1 MNVPEKGG
9 TPYGEQGCS
18 FSFTDHPDFGVDTFF
33 LERYLSGQG
42 FARVAGVD
50 EAGRGPLAGPVV
62 AGCVV
67 LPGEG
72 DHSCFKDSKKL
83 TPRQREGLFSTL
95 QESEAHVG
103 VGIVSA
109 REIEQVNILQASL
122 LAMRRAIED
131 CLPEGLP
138 DFLLV
143 DGTFAVPMS
152 LSQQTLIKGE
162 SKSASVA
169 AASIIAKVT
178 RDRIMARAHEE
189 FPHYNFLK
197 NQGYP
202 TKEHRQSIAEH
213 GPCILHR
220 RTFKGVREFLCEQK
234 EQPSAACQQKLWSD
248 KAVSNT

>member
-1 MNVPEKGG
+1 MSRDQC
-9 TPYGEQGCS
+9 TS
-18 FSFTDHPDFGVDTFF
+18 FSFMDHPDFGVDTFF
-33 LERYLSGQG
+33 LERSLSAQG
-42 FARVAGVD
+42 FARIAGVD

-67 LPGEG
+67 LPVNG
-72 DHSCFKDSKKL
+72 DSSCYKDSKKL
-83 TPRQREGLFSTL
+83 TPRQREHLFTIL
-95 QESEAHVG
+95 QDSKAHIG

-131 CLPEGLP
+131 CLADGLP

-143 DGTFAVPMS
+143 DGTFPVPLP

-178 RDRIMARAHEE
+178 RDRIMAQAHES
-189 FPHYNFLK
+189 FPQYNFLK

-202 TKEHRQSIAEH
+202 TKEHRLSIAEH
-213 GPCILHR
+213 GPCELHR
-220 RTFKGVREFLCEQK
+220 RTFKGVREFLPGQK
-234 EQPSAACQQKLWSD
+234 DAPPVASQQNLWPTGNGSQ
-248 KAVSNT
+248 

>member
-1 MNVPEKGG
+1 MSRDL
-9 TPYGEQGCS
+9 CAS
-18 FSFTDHPDFGVDTFF
+18 FSFMDHPDFGVDTFF
-33 LERYLSGQG
+33 LERNLSGQG
-42 FARVAGVD
+42 FTHVAGVD

-67 LPGEG
+67 LPVDG
-72 DHSCFKDSKKL
+72 DSSCYKDSKKL
-83 TPRQREGLFSTL
+83 SPRQREHLFSTL
-95 QESEAHVG
+95 QDSRAHIG

-109 REIEQVNILQASL
+109 REIEEVNILQASL

-143 DGTFAVPMS
+143 DGTFQVPLS

-178 RDRIMARAHEE
+178 RDQIMARAHEE
-189 FPHYNFLK
+189 FPQYNFLK

-202 TKEHRQSIAEH
+202 TKEHRRSIAEH
-213 GPCILHR
+213 GPCELHR
-220 RTFKGVREFLCEQK
+220 RTFKGVREFL
-234 EQPSAACQQKLWSD
+234 SDQQEAPRVASQQNLWPPKNGSR
-248 KAVSNT
+248 

>member
-1 MNVPEKGG
+1 MNAPETGQG
-9 TPYGEQGCS
+9 TS

-33 LERYLSGQG
+33 IERNLSGQG
-42 FARVAGVD
+42 FARIAGVD

-67 LPGEG
+67 LPPDG

-83 TPRQREGLFSTL
+83 SPRQREGLFSTL
-95 QESEAHVG
+95 QESKAHIG

-131 CLPEGLP
+131 CLAEGLP

-143 DGTFAVPMS
+143 DGTFPVPLS
-152 LSQQTLIKGE
+152 LPQQTLIKGE

-178 RDRIMARAHEE
+178 RDQVMARAHEE
-189 FPHYNFLK
+189 FPQYNFIK

-202 TKEHRQSIAEH
+202 TKEHRSSIAEH
-213 GPCILHR
+213 GPCELHR
-220 RTFKGVREFLCEQK
+220 RTFKGVREFLPGKK
-234 EQPSAACQQKLWSD
+234 EIPSAACQQNLWPA
-248 KAVSNT
+248 KNGRR